1 MARSIVKQMI
11 NCPADLF
18 TRLAASA
25 GNHFSSDGEDYSFL
39 YDAFGQ
45 SEFTDL
51 VSIYI
56 PDLSDAVFNSW
67 EEFEYWCDDIESGL
81 IWLLVDEEELADGDL
96 GAAPR
101 EYFGSKSTVEQKVIE
116 ALCDGE
122 RDGLMSVA
130 CAEVSLKGEVLFL
143 IFDDF
148 TGWGLGHAD
157 SVLVVRS
164 LDELVPDKGFYPIL

>member
-1 MARSIVKQMI
+1 MI

-25 GNHFSSDGEDYSFL
+25 GNYFSSDGDDYSFL

-51 VSIYI
+51 VNIHI

-67 EEFEYWCDDIESGL
+67 KAFEYWCDDIESGP
-81 IWLLVDEEELADGDL
+81 IWQLVDEEELADGDL

-101 EYFGSKSTVEQKVIE
+101 EYFGSKSTIEQKVIK

-122 RDGLMSVA
+122 RDGLISVA
-130 CAEVSLKGEVLFL
+130 CAEVSLKDEVLFL
-143 IFDDF
+143 IYHDF
-148 TGWGLGHAD
+148 TSWGLGHAD

-164 LDELVPDKGFYPIL
+164 FDELVPDKGLYPILHRA

>member
-56 PDLSDAVFNSW
+56 PELSDAVFNSW

-81 IWLLVDEEELADGDL
+81 IWRLVDEEERSGGNL

-101 EYFGSKSTVEQKVIE
+101 EYFGSK
-116 ALCDGE
+116 
-122 RDGLMSVA
+122 
-130 CAEVSLKGEVLFL
+130 
-143 IFDDF
+143 
-148 TGWGLGHAD
+148 
-157 SVLVVRS
+157 
-164 LDELVPDKGFYPIL
+164 